1 MKKFWNLM
9 LAALVVLGAVAC
21 SENGDELTPQVER
34 EGLSFEATIIM
45 DDTRTSL
52 EKDETSGKWNTVWSG
67 DETLVVTDGANSY
80 DFVYRADKGGK
91 FSCNAEGVESLI
103 GQPIEVRL
111 KHSASTTIDS
121 KAGMAGGS
129 LYASVEAFDPATGV
143 ELITENSF
151 FRFSSF
157 TDVTLTASE
166 NIFVCDG
173 VETNTITLAANNNA
187 WVAFNPAGE
196 VALSCK
202 VNGVDFKSTTKAFEA
217 KKVYNLGNM
226 LGDKNANFSVV
237 GGFNSWATDKG
248 TALYLIPGTNTYVAP
263 NVNLKAQSDQA
274 AGFKIY
280 GNVKLA
286 EVGDL
291 YLKPGTNW
299 KKDGARFAAY
309 FFIKN
314 TSTTTWVN
322 MTDTDNDGIYVVNIP
337 TDKNYNMVIFC
348 RMNPD
353 ATANNWNNKW
363 NQSGDLTIPTNGNNL
378 FTVANNSWDG
388 ATTTWSKHT
397 PTPKNTECWFG
408 VNNTSDKANAW
419 YQRWSNN
426 QGQNNITVTDYNKTY
441 DIYFNTNDLNGVL
454 EANFVVLEHGS
465 KTPTLK

>member
-1 MKKFWNLM
+1 M

-52 EKDETSGKWNTVWSG
+52 EKDENGKWNTVWSG
-67 DETLVVTDGANSY
+67 DETLVVTDGTNSY

-91 FSCNAEGVESLI
+91 FSCNKDGVESLI

-129 LYASVEAFDPATGV
+129 LYASVDAFDPATGV
-143 ELITENSF
+143 ELHTENSF

-173 VETNTITLAANNNA
+173 NETNTITLAANNNA

-237 GGFNSWATDKG
+237 GGFNSWAKDKG

-263 NVNLKAQSDQA
+263 NVNLKAQSGQN

-299 KKDGARFAAY
+299 KKDSARFAAY
-309 FFIKN
+309 FFIN
-314 TSTTTWVN
+314 GTSTNTWVD

-337 TDKNYNMVIFC
+337 KGNYNRVIFC
-348 RMNPD
+348 RMKPK
-353 ATANNWNNKW
+353 TANDWSNKW
-363 NQSGDLTIPTNGNNL
+363 NQTGDLTFTTNGNNL
-378 FTVANNSWDG
+378 FTVADNTWDN
-388 ATTTWSKHT
+388 ATTTWSKY
-397 PTPKNTECWFG
+397 TPKQNDTECWFG
-408 VNNTSDKANAW
+408 VDKTSDKANAW

-426 QGQNNITVTDYNKTY
+426 QGGNNITVTDDNKTY
-441 DIYFNTNDLNGVL
+441 DIYFSPKDLNGVL

>member
-1 MKKFWNLM
+1 M

-67 DETLVVTDGANSY
+67 NETLVVTDGTNSY

-129 LYASVEAFDPATGV
+129 LYARVEAFDPATGV

-196 VALSCK
+196 VALSCT
-202 VNGVDFKSTTKAFEA
+202 VNGVENFKSTTKAFVA

-237 GGFNSWATDKG
+237 GGFNSWAKDKG

-263 NVNLKAQSDQA
+263 NVNLKAQSDQD

-309 FFIKN
+309 FFGNGEK
-314 TSTTTWVN
+314 WVD
-322 MTDTDNDGIYVVNIP
+322 MTDTDNDGIYVVNKP
-337 TDKNYNMVIFC
+337 TGFSKVIFC
-348 RMNPD
+348 RMKPK
-353 ATANNWNNKW
+353 TANDWSNKW

-378 FTVANNSWDG
+378 FTVANSSWDG

-408 VNNTSDKANAW
+408 VDKISDKANAW
-419 YQRWSNN
+419 YERWSNN
-426 QGQNNITVTDYNKTY
+426 QGQHNITVTDDNKTY
-441 DIYFNTNDLNGVL
+441 DIYFSPKDLNGVL
-454 EANFVVLEHGS
+454 GANFVVLEHGS
-465 KTPTLK
+465 AAPDLK

>member
-67 DETLVVTDGANSY
+67 DETLVVTDGTNNNSY

-129 LYASVEAFDPATGV
+129 LYASVDAFDPATGV

-173 VETNTITLAANNNA
+173 AETNTITLAANNNA

-263 NVNLKAQSDQA
+263 NVNLKAQSGQT

-299 KKDGARFAAY
+299 KSDGARFAAY
-309 FFIKN
+309 FFGNGEK
-314 TSTTTWVN
+314 WVD

-337 TDKNYNMVIFC
+337 TGFSKVIFC
-348 RMNPD
+348 RMNPSNK
-353 ATANNWNNKW
+353 TNNWNNKW
-363 NQSGDLTIPTNGNNL
+363 NQTGDLTIPTNGNNL
-378 FTVANNSWDG
+378 FTNNSWDN
-388 ATTTWSKHT
+388 ATTTWSKYT
-397 PTPKNTECWFG
+397 PTPKNKECWFG
-408 VNNTSDKANAW
+408 VDKASDKANAW

-426 QGQNNITVTDYNKTY
+426 QGQNNITVTDDNKTY

-465 KTPTLK
+465 KTPELK